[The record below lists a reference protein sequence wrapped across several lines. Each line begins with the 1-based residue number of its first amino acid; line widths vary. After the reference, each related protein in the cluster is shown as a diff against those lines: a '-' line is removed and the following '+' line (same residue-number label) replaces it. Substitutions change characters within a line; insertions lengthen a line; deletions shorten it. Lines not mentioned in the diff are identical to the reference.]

1 MLACCHLRS
10 SQIESRA
17 SRLKL
22 DHHAFE
28 FQSSGILKICLTAPH
43 AGRKS
48 GANLCF
54 LIPQIVF
61 GLTIFLAVATSLHT
75 SPRNEFGV
83 NTNCQEAKGI
93 TTSAS
98 DNKKKKPC
106 QTVEHPGNLNILGKR
121 QQGKTFTWT
130 EEWIKNRKLSGF
142 TENCLLLKCQRS
154 CFFYKRE
161 PLPNSNYWLHSW
173 FYLSQKAGC
182 EADQH

>member
-1 MLACCHLRS
+1 MVLFFKCDPDHTFSRYAKIKTIFALAQNLLTFSRRQARGANTFPDVVGMLACCHLRS
-10 SQIESRA
+10 SQIESIA
-17 SRLKL
+17 SHLKL

-75 SPRNEFGV
+75 SPCNEFGV

-106 QTVEHPGNLNILGKR
+106 QIVEHPGNLKILGKS
-121 QQGKTFTWT
+121 QQGKTST
-130 EEWIKNRKLSGF
+130 
-142 TENCLLLKCQRS
+142 
-154 CFFYKRE
+154 
-161 PLPNSNYWLHSW
+161 
-173 FYLSQKAGC
+173 
-182 EADQH
+182 